1 MKQCLHL
8 LNCIDSFK
16 EQGGI
21 PNVFL
26 SHLCI
31 LLIWPHQS
39 SSNSSHAPHLQPPMP
54 FLKHNIL
61 LLFLNRS
68 HIIKPRNKGGFNH
81 RFSPRADLSPSLAAT
96 AVSHCL
102 SGQHKPEEHQLRLVL
117 IVWVAYT
124 SLRNTKFG
132 CCISSAPFW
141 QLVISLEETRLFIQR
156 KWLFSSHDFN
166 VHVAPAST
174 SPLEADSLPCQAKHH
189 EWEAK

>member
-102 SGQHKPEEHQLRLVL
+102 SGLHKPEEHQVWLLHLLGSFLAVGHKLRRLGYSFRENDSSPVM
-117 IVWVAYT
+117 
-124 SLRNTKFG
+124 
-132 CCISSAPFW
+132 ISMCA
-141 QLVISLEETRLFIQR
+141 
-156 KWLFSSHDFN
+156 
-166 VHVAPAST
+166 
-174 SPLEADSLPCQAKHH
+174 
-189 EWEAK
+189 